1 MPRMPSPTPD
11 NSPPPPGAPLAAWLR
26 RWLVWLLLGSYVV
39 AALLPA
45 PGIWLSGLSAG
56 ESVSFSL
63 VMVGVLLTAGAMAV
77 NVRKLR
83 ELPRHPV
90 ALLTALAGV
99 WAPPI
104 LVVGLWSI
112 LAPAWLSGPLAASL
126 VVGLAFA
133 GAMPVANSA
142 VAWTHQSGGSLA
154 WALGLVVLSI
164 CLCPW
169 VTPLVL
175 SLMGQTLAGDSAA
188 EADVLVSRFSGAVFV
203 VWVLVPTL
211 LGLALHAA
219 LGARRIEK
227 LTPGLTIVSAAALL
241 LLNYANAATALPK
254 VLAEPDWRLLATT
267 LVAAVTLPVAG
278 ALVAWPL
285 SLLGRV
291 SRRGRL
297 AWAYSLGMKNTGLA
311 LGLVGATLGDQ
322 PVAILAILAVTLM
335 QHVVAGAVHAIAA
348 RSEG

>member
-1 MPRMPSPTPD
+1 MPSPTPD
-11 NSPPPPGAPLAAWLR
+11 NSPPPPGASLAAWLR
-26 RWLVWLLLGSYVV
+26 RWLVWLLLGSYVL
-39 AALLPA
+39 AALVPA
-45 PGIWLSGLSAG
+45 PGTWLTGLRSGEG
-56 ESVSFSL
+56 VSFSL
-63 VMVGVLLTAGAMAV
+63 VMVGVLLLTGAMAV
-77 NVRKLR
+77 NVGKLR

-99 WAPPI
+99 WGPP
-104 LVVGLWSI
+104 VVVVALWSI
-112 LAPAWLSGPLAASL
+112 LAPACLPGPLAASL
-126 VVGLAFA
+126 GVGMAFA

-175 SLMGQTLAGDSAA
+175 GLMGQTLAGASAA
-188 EADVLVSRFSGAVFV
+188 EADLLVSRFSGAVFV

-211 LGLALHAA
+211 LGLGLHAA
-219 LGARRIEK
+219 LGGHRVERLAPR
-227 LTPGLTIVSAAALL
+227 LTIASAAALL
-241 LLNYANAATALPK
+241 LLNYANAATALPN
-254 VLAEPDWRLLATT
+254 VLAEPDWRLLGTT

-278 ALVAWPL
+278 AAVAWPL
-285 SLLGRV
+285 SVLGRV
-291 SRRGRL
+291 SRRGRV

-322 PVAILAILAVTLM
+322 PVAILVILAVTLM